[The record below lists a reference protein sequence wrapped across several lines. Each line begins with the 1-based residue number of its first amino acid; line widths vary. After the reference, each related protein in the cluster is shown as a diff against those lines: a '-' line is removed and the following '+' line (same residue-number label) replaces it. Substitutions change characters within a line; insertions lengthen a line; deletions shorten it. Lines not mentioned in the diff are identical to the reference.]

1 MSIDR
6 LRRIALSLVAMAG
19 ALAAPRLCAADETP
33 APAPPPPPAEATP
46 DSPPQDLKLG
56 VDHTSRLT
64 LSVMIDG
71 QGPFEFLVDTGSD
84 RTVIS
89 RELADQLKLPPGPAV
104 KMHEPAG
111 EEKVPTAMIDRLLIG
126 DRLVKHIAAPTAAD
140 VNIGAAGVLGVDAL
154 KNLHL
159 EMDFEAMRLS
169 TSPSHEVI
177 PAPWTVVV
185 HGKSRFGQLI
195 LADAEI
201 RGRRVYAVV
210 DTGSDVSVGNPALL
224 ALLAGGQAR
233 SIGEVRLVSVTGRTT
248 TAEVDLIPEADIGLL
263 QIRGMP
269 IAFAQDHIFDHLRL
283 VDEPAI
289 LLGMDVLRL
298 CRRITL
304 DVRQRQASFTVKT
317 TQTVGWNGSP

>member
-1 MSIDR
+1 MVFNRMRSP
-6 LRRIALSLVAMAG
+6 ALGLVVLAA
-19 ALAAPRLCAADETP
+19 ALAAPRLWAADPT
-33 APAPPPPPAEATP
+33 PPPPASPPPAAAPAEATP
-46 DSPPQDLKLG
+46 ESPPQDLKLA

-104 KMHEPAG
+104 RMHEPAG
-111 EEKVPTAMIDRLLIG
+111 EEKVPTAMIDRLKIG
-126 DRLVKHIAAPTAAD
+126 DRVVKHIAAPTAAD
-140 VNIGAAGVLGVDAL
+140 VNIGAAGVIGVDAL

-159 EMDFEAMRLS
+159 EVDFEAMRLS
-169 TSPSHEVI
+169 TSPSHEEI
-177 PAPWTVVV
+177 PAPWMVIV

-195 LADAEI
+195 LADAHI
-201 RGRRVYAVV
+201 RGRRVFAVV

-224 ALLAGGQAR
+224 ALLGANQTR
-233 SIGEVRLVSVTGRTT
+233 QIGEVRLISVTGRTT
-248 TAEVDLIPEADIGLL
+248 TAEVDMVPEADIGLL
-263 QIRGMP
+263 QIRNMP

-283 VDEPAI
+283 EDEPAI

-304 DVRQRQASFTVKT
+304 DVRQRQATFTVKE
-317 TQTVGWNGSP
+317 TQTQG